1 MENLSRPI
9 TTKEIEVV
17 IKNVSSTKMASLVN
31 SKNSYKEK
39 LTPILYKLLEKIE
52 EEKTLLN
59 IL

>member
-17 IKNVSSTKMASLVN
+17 IKNFSSKKMASLVN